1 MKGKDRREKK
11 DKEMPCQVCFQGNY
25 EEGML
30 ERIICIGCE
39 RSVHRNCYLPEVRG
53 KFKCDE
59 CKHQGKNKDSR
70 ATCSTCGNDSEK
82 GLMKNVGND

>member
-1 MKGKDRREKK
+1 
-11 DKEMPCQVCFQGNY
+11 MPCQVCFQGNY

-30 ERIICIGCE
+30 ERIVCIGCE

-59 CKHQGKNKDSR
+59 CKQQTKNKDTR
-70 ATCSTCGNDSEK
+70 ITCSTCGNDSGK